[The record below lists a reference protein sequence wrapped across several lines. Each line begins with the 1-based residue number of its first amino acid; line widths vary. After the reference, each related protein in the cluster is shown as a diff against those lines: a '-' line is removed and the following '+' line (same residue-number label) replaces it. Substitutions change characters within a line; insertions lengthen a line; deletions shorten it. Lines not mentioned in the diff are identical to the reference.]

1 MARPTNYFEALTW
14 LESHVDFE
22 RVAPNRATVPS
33 LEHIRT
39 TLATLADP
47 HRDYPVVHLTGTN
60 GKGTT
65 TTLTSALLRA
75 TGLRVGTFTSPDL
88 HAINERIALN
98 GTPIDDDDFVELLAR
113 LYDVESVTAIALT
126 RFELLTVAALLHFS
140 DEGVDVAVIEVGLGG
155 TWDSTNVVDG
165 DVTVLTNV
173 DLDHTAVLGDTV
185 AQIARDKVGIFRPE
199 AIAVLA
205 TTNAI
210 VVEIAAAKANE
221 LGATLWALS
230 ESFALESNELAVGG
244 RSITLRTPY
253 ERYED
258 VLLSLHGIHQG
269 VNAATAIV
277 AAEAFLGRA
286 LGEDVVRGTLG
297 SARMPGR
304 MELVARHPMI
314 VVDGAHNPAGVA
326 ALCATLDGAFHVEGE
341 RRCVLGMLTGRD
353 LDDMVEPLVAL
364 GFTEFLCAAPHS
376 PRAVTAS
383 DVAAVVRRHGGVAS
397 EFPSVGAALA
407 HARER
412 SGDDDLIVAAGS
424 LYLVA
429 EVRGEVLHI
438 ASRHIERP
446 E

>member
-98 GTPIDDDDFVELLAR
+98 GTPIDDDDFVALLAR